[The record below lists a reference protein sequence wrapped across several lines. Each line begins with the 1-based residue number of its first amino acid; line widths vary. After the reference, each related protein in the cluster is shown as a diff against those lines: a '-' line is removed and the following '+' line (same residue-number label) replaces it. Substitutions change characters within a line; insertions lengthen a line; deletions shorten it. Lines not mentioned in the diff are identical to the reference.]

1 VDLPPAIILDTI
13 SDFCILYFKD
23 TKHDPEAPPHFWV
36 IFPVNPVTRFSMTII
51 TSQIGKRKKYY
62 QENNKALKCLV
73 KITNDIFDFLNR
85 ERESVIDCNKTEL
98 LSKEELIKRID
109 PMGPCEIKTIGK
121 FPSFLKR
128 GIFSAIDQSP
138 LIPPATKKII
148 KDIHKDHAI

>member
-1 VDLPPAIILDTI
+1 MDLPPAIILNTI
-13 SDFCILYFKD
+13 NDFCILFFKD

-51 TSQIGKRKKYY
+51 TSQIEKREKYY
-62 QENNKALKCLV
+62 QENTKALKCLV

-109 PMGPCEIKTIGK
+109 PMGPCEIKTIEK

-128 GIFSAIDQSP
+128 EIFSAIDQSP